1 LKDAASTV
9 VEAKSGMTDAPGQPP
24 GRPSQQVEILLV
36 EDSPDWAAIV
46 REMLRE
52 SSPGVFSITSCERL
66 ASASAHLSQSRTDC
80 VLLDLSLPDARG
92 LDALNR
98 LKNIAPS
105 PPIVVLSGIDDE
117 EIACAAVQ
125 EGAQDYLV
133 KGHVDGHLL
142 NRAVRYAIE
151 RKRVEAEL
159 AVSRE
164 LALAIGEAATVEA
177 ALRVALK
184 KICERTG
191 WVLGQAWV
199 RRPGHTHLE
208 CSAAWHATCQGLEP
222 FRRASET
229 TTFEHGVGL
238 PGSAWSKNGA
248 VWFSDVKV
256 DLNFP
261 RAPAAKE
268 VGLGAGMA
276 VPVMARD
283 EVIAVL
289 EFFVFEPRDEDERL
303 VEVVS
308 AVAAQLGSLML
319 RKQAE
324 EALRHSEERLRLVLE
339 TAHEAF
345 ISIDADGMITA
356 WNSEAEAIFGWTREE
371 ALGSRL
377 IDTVIPPPYRE
388 AHRNG
393 LKHFLET
400 GEGPVLHKRIELSA
414 LHHDGYEFP
423 VEFTIA
429 PLKTGDTY
437 VFNAFLRD
445 ITERK
450 EAEQELRAG
459 EAMLAEAQQLA
470 HIGSWAW
477 DIVSDELTWSDELYR
492 IFGLDPNSF
501 GASYDA
507 FLERVA
513 RDDREFV
520 NGVLA
525 KALVDHDP
533 FEFHHRVVRPDY
545 TTRIL
550 HCRGEVVTD
559 EGGIPIELRG
569 TAQDVTESRQA
580 EEALAESEARYRLM
594 ANNSTDVI
602 ATTDPSGILTY
613 VSPSVRRLFGY
624 EPEEVLGRDIFEFS
638 HPDDL
643 SSVTSAHRQVLES
656 PESTTTAYRCR
667 RKDGN
672 FIWVE
677 VIAGQVCDPKT
688 GEITEVQSTCRDI
701 TERKRAEET
710 LLSLAKSLEDSNR
723 ELEQFATVASHDLQ
737 EPLRKIQAFG
747 SLLTAKYGNAFDSTG
762 RDYLERMENAAL
774 RMQALIENLLTLSR
788 VTTRAQPF
796 SVVDLEQT
804 ARDALSDLEL
814 TIAETG
820 ARVEVGSLPT
830 LEADPLQMRQLL
842 QNLISNSLKFSRD
855 DSPPLIKVYG
865 QYRNGESSAVGGGGK
880 DSCTIFVEDNGI
892 GFDLGQL
899 DRIFQVFERLH
910 SRSEYDGTGMGLAI
924 CKKIAKRHG
933 GEITAVSDPGR
944 GSRFIVTLP
953 QCQLTKEVEP

>member
-1 LKDAASTV
+1 MTASSTF
-9 VEAKSGMTDAPGQPP
+9 VERVRGSDERA
-24 GRPSQQVEILLV
+24 RPERVHRQVEVLLV

-52 SSPGVFSITSCERL
+52 SSPGMFSITSCERL
-66 ASASAHLSQSRTDC
+66 ASACAHLSQSRTDC

-92 LDALNR
+92 LDALRR
-98 LKNIAPS
+98 LKNVAPS

-117 EIACAAVQ
+117 DVACVAVQ

-159 AVSRE
+159 AVAHE
-164 LALAIGEAATVEA
+164 LGLAIGEATTVEGG
-177 ALRVALK
+177 LRVALQ

-199 RRPGHTHLE
+199 RRPGHPHLE
-208 CSAAWHATCQGLEP
+208 CSAAWHATCEGLET
-222 FRRASET
+222 FRRTSET
-229 TTFEHGVGL
+229 MTFERGVGL
-238 PGSAWSKNGA
+238 PGSAWLKKAS
-248 VWFSDVKV
+248 VWFSDVKT

-261 RAPAAKE
+261 RAPAAKQS
-268 VGLGAGMA
+268 GLGAGMA

-283 EVIAVL
+283 EVVAVL
-289 EFFVFEPRDEDERL
+289 EFFVFEQREEDDRL

-308 AVAAQLGSLML
+308 AVAAQLGSLVL

-324 EALRHSEERLRLVLE
+324 EALRHGEERLRLVLE

-345 ISIDADGMITA
+345 VSIDAEGVITA
-356 WNSEAEAIFGWTREE
+356 WNGEAEAIFGWPRED
-371 ALGSRL
+371 ALGRRL
-377 IDTVIPPPYRE
+377 VETVMPPQYRD
-388 AHRNG
+388 AHEKG
-393 LKHFLET
+393 LEHFLRT
-400 GEGPVLHKRIELSA
+400 GEGPVLHRRLELTA
-414 LHHDGYEFP
+414 LHHEGHEFP
-423 VEFTIA
+423 VEFTIS

-450 EAEQELRAG
+450 QAEQELREG
-459 EAMLAEAQQLA
+459 EAKLAEAQQLA
-470 HIGSWAW
+470 HIGSWQW
-477 DIVSDELTWSDELYR
+477 EIVADELTWSAELYR
-492 IFGLDPNSF
+492 IFGLDPKSF

-507 FLERVA
+507 FLESVA
-513 RDDREFV
+513 PEDREFV
-520 NGVLA
+520 NRTLA
-525 KALVDHDP
+525 KALIEHDP
-533 FEFHHRVVRPDY
+533 FEFHHRVVRADG
-545 TTRIL
+545 TTRIV
-550 HCRGEVVTD
+550 HCRGEVVTGENGD
-559 EGGIPIELRG
+559 PVELRG
-569 TAQDVTESRQA
+569 TAQDVTESREA

-602 ATTDPSGILTY
+602 ATSDRTGVLTY

-624 EPEEVLGRDIFEFS
+624 EPEEVLGRDIFEFV

-643 SSVTSAHRQVLES
+643 TAVSSAHKRVLES
-656 PESTTTAYRCR
+656 PESLTISYRCR
-667 RKDGN
+667 QKDGN

-677 VIAGQVCDPKT
+677 VIARQVCDPQT
-688 GEITEVQSTCRDI
+688 GEVREVQSTCRDI
-701 TERKRAEET
+701 SERKRAEEE
-710 LLSLAKSLEDSNR
+710 LVALAESLEESNR

-747 SLLTAKYGNAFDSTG
+747 SLLTARYADALDEPG

-774 RMQALIENLLTLSR
+774 RMQALIDNLLTLSR

-796 SVVDLEQT
+796 TLVDLDQT
-804 ARDALSDLEL
+804 ARDAVADLEL
-814 TIAETG
+814 TISEAG
-820 ARVEVGSLPT
+820 ARVEVGPLPT

-842 QNLISNSLKFSRD
+842 QNLISNSVKFARSD
-855 DSPPLIKVYG
+855 CPPVIKVYA
-865 QYRNGESSAVGGGGK
+865 QDRSSGGATAG
-880 DSCTIFVEDNGI
+880 SCTICVEDNGI
-892 GFDLGQL
+892 GFDVAQL

-933 GEITAVSDPGR
+933 GDITATSLPDE
-944 GSRFIVTLP
+944 GSTFIVTLP
-953 QCQLTKEVEP
+953 VGRTDARDCG